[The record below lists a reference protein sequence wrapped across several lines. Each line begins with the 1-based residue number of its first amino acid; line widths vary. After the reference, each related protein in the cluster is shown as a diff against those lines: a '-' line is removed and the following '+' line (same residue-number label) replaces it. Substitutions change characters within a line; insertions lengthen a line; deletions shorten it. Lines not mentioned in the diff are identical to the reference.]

1 MNQLFNK
8 ITWNFIKEGV
18 DGTTDNV
25 RPYIRNLSEVLSSI
39 NLTSLSVANKE
50 RILIA
55 KEHLHRIKLNVNKLE
70 EKNKFLQE
78 QLVELETKVKVL
90 EEEKSKLL
98 EEKE

>member
-1 MNQLFNK
+1 MNQLLNK

-18 DGTTDNV
+18 DGTTDV

-55 KEHLHRIKLNVNKLE
+55 KEHLHKIKLNVNKLE

-78 QLVELETKVKVL
+78 QLVELETLPTVKGQ
-90 EEEKSKLL
+90 KHI
-98 EEKE
+98 